1 MSKVVHIKSIDQWNE
16 IVAAHESNGNIL
28 VCKCSANWCAP
39 CKALAP
45 KIESLAQT
53 YDIEKVL
60 FLSIDIE
67 ENEEIANKFNI
78 TSLPTTLIIKNCD
91 VIKTIV
97 GADFAGIKIG
107 IDNALTQELY
117 M

>member
-1 MSKVVHIKSIDQWNE
+1 MSKVVHVHSIEQWNE

-39 CKALAP
+39 CRALAP
-45 KIESLAQT
+45 KLEALAQN
-53 YDIEKVL
+53 YDESQVL

-91 VIKTIV
+91 VVKTIV
-97 GADFAGIKIG
+97 GADLVGIKMG
-107 IDNALTQELY
+107 IDNLFAEPGY
-117 M
+117 N